1 MRGKR
6 DGTGP
11 YKESYRIQTQGI
23 NAIGTRQQEG
33 EECPIKVKKVRLWK

>member
-11 YKESYRIQTQGI
+11 YKDSYIVRTEGI

-33 EECPIKVKKVRLWK
+33 EECPIKIKEVKVWK